1 MKTNERIRH
10 LRKDVLHMNQKDF
23 GKEIKL
29 SGSNVGNIEVGRVGI
44 TERVIEDI
52 CSAFNV
58 NEDWLLNGTGGN
70 DNIFANVKE
79 SEKAYGRFG
88 YIMENSTTSKKAALS
103 MLLELLYTVPD
114 DKWDSIMEQFNKTK
128 DSIEKEG

>member
-1 MKTNERIRH
+1 METNERIRH

-52 CSAFNV
+52 CSVFGV
-58 NEDWLLNGTGGN
+58 NEKWLLTGEGG
-70 DNIFANVKE
+70 DGNIFIKTTE
-79 SEKAYGRFG
+79 SERAYNRFG
-88 YIMENSTTSKKAALS
+88 YIMENSTASKKAALS

-128 DSIEKEG
+128 TEIEKEG